1 MARRVHQIVAPMKAS
16 FISPWLKRIAATVL
30 VLNVFDG
37 IVTLAL
43 IHTGL
48 ATEANP
54 LMDELLG
61 HGPVQFMFFKSALV
75 SLSVLLLW
83 RLRQQRIACLALY
96 AAAATYG
103 LLAIYH
109 VRSLNALARFIV

>member
-1 MARRVHQIVAPMKAS
+1 MLVPKL
-16 FISPWLKRIAATVL
+16 SPWLKRIAATIL
-30 VLNVFDG
+30 VLNLFDG

-61 HGPVQFMFFKSALV
+61 HSALHFMFFKTALV

-83 RLRQQRIACLALY
+83 RLRRIRIACVAMY
-96 AAAATYG
+96 GAAAAYG
-103 LLAIYH
+103 LLALYH
-109 VRSLNALARFIV
+109 LKSLNVLARFIA

>member
-1 MARRVHQIVAPMKAS
+1 MQYPK
-16 FISPWLKRIAATVL
+16 ISPWLKRIAALIL
-30 VLNVFDG
+30 VLNLFDG
-37 IVTLAL
+37 IITLAL

-61 HGPVQFMFFKSALV
+61 HGAVSFMFFKTALV

-83 RLRQQRIACLALY
+83 RLRNLRVAAFSLYAGGATYALLALY
-96 AAAATYG
+96 
-103 LLAIYH
+103 H
-109 VRSLNALARFIV
+109 VKSIDVLARWI